1 MGHSIG
7 ALFNKLVGVC
17 CFAES
22 MAILN
27 IEAPVLILVA
37 ALACAF
43 LFWLL
48 GTFTH
53 FLRGY
58 RYRVSLGTIAFPLS
72 GLMGF
77 ICMLKLEMEV
87 AGGWFSQHPISLL
100 VGIAYCGYVLFGFLG
115 CWTAVRIAGRLDSK
129 HTLSVLYTLLEDRK
143 KTNAN

>member
-1 MGHSIG
+1 
-7 ALFNKLVGVC
+7 
-17 CFAES
+17 

-37 ALACAF
+37 ALACGF

-53 FLRGY
+53 FLRNC
-58 RYRVSLGTIAFPLS
+58 RYRLSLGTIAFALS

-77 ICMLKLEMEV
+77 ICMLKLELEV
-87 AGGWFSQHPISLL
+87 AGTWFSQHPISLL

-115 CWTAVRIAGRLDSK
+115 CWTAVRIAGRLDNK

>member
-1 MGHSIG
+1 
-7 ALFNKLVGVC
+7 
-17 CFAES
+17 
-22 MAILN
+22 MAIFNL
-27 IEAPVLILVA
+27 EAPVLILVA
-37 ALACAF
+37 ALVCAF

-53 FLRGY
+53 FLRNI
-58 RYRVSLGTIAFPLS
+58 RYRITFGTIAFPLS

-77 ICMLKLEMEV
+77 ICMLKLELEV
-87 AGGWFSQHPISLL
+87 AGAWFSQHSISLL
-100 VGIAYCGYVLFGFLG
+100 LGIAYCGYVLFGFLG